1 MNTFEVF
8 GFFMLGSLFNAV
20 LILLLISGI
29 FRSIGKQLKE
39 VIEAVSKLIEKVKV
53 KSDGE

>member
-1 MNTFEVF
+1 MNLFEVF

-20 LILLLISGI
+20 LILLLLSGI
-29 FRSIGKQLKE
+29 FRSVGKQFKE
-39 VIEAVSKLIEKVKV
+39 VLEAGSKLIEKVKV